1 MQIKSKHLLTMFV
14 MAGISTAAISAKA
27 ATFAQGDLLLAFN
40 QTSGSGANTVLTI
53 NLGQASQFTTAKA
66 NGTNLSNIASL
77 GTALGIYGTSGSPV
91 ATPTMLNS
99 TDSTVFWTVAGAN
112 TSGSTIGS
120 DTNKTVYFTQAQD
133 GNTINKFG
141 QVTSTFS
148 SGVSTRSTYATK
160 IGADQTTYANTAG
173 TDPVSVPIGN
183 TAWVTDA
190 SGKWGNPSLPVSV
203 QGSFAAG
210 PSGTA
215 LDLYRILG
223 AASGT
228 NTSQYVGT
236 FSIDSTGS
244 VSFNTTAAAV
254 PEPSRALFAALGLG
268 ALLLRRRRVN
278 A

>member
-14 MAGISTAAISAKA
+14 MAGISASAISAKA
-27 ATFAQGDLLLAFN
+27 ATFTAGDLLLAFN
-40 QTSGSGANTVLTI
+40 QTSGSGANTVLTVD
-53 NLGQASQFTTAKA
+53 LGQASQFTTAKA

-77 GTALGIYGTSGSPV
+77 GTALGNTYGSS
-91 ATPTMLNS
+91 MLTS

-148 SGVSTRSTYATK
+148 SGVSTRNTYATK
-160 IGADQTTYANTAG
+160 IGADQTTYSNTAG

-190 SGKWGNPSLPVSV
+190 SAKWGNPSLPTSA

-228 NTSQYVGT
+228 NTSQYIGT